1 MLAKYPTLTEA
12 EVKTLVVEDKWLGT
26 IATDIHGEMDRISQ
40 ALTQRGTEL
49 AERYEI
55 PLPLAVSKVGA
66 FEQKVPSPREDGVRM
81 VAVTGNSCP
90 RGYKQTEVGKI
101 PADWK
106 VARLRMFTTIQGG
119 FAFSSSTFRE
129 SGKYQVVKMSNLHG
143 EILNLTRSQSF
154 LNELNEP
161 GKQYLLHQN
170 DIIITLTGTILLT
183 TRTCSRRSRK
193 PSPSTPPNSITVT
206 EVRSRGFCCM
216 TG

>member
-1 MLAKYPTLTEA
+1 MRCRSLGKKKAVKDRETLLDSNVLAKYPTLTEA

-90 RGYKQTEVGKI
+90 RSLAEKCT
-101 PADWK
+101 D
-106 VARLRMFTTIQGG
+106 
-119 FAFSSSTFRE
+119 
-129 SGKYQVVKMSNLHG
+129 
-143 EILNLTRSQSF
+143 
-154 LNELNEP
+154 
-161 GKQYLLHQN
+161 
-170 DIIITLTGTILLT
+170 
-183 TRTCSRRSRK
+183 
-193 PSPSTPPNSITVT
+193 
-206 EVRSRGFCCM
+206 
-216 TG
+216 

>member
-90 RGYKQTEVGKI
+90 RSLAEKCSQLRWTPSVGQY
-101 PADWK
+101 W
-106 VARLRMFTTIQGG
+106 
-119 FAFSSSTFRE
+119 SN
-129 SGKYQVVKMSNLHG
+129 VK
-143 EILNLTRSQSF
+143 
-154 LNELNEP
+154 
-161 GKQYLLHQN
+161 
-170 DIIITLTGTILLT
+170 
-183 TRTCSRRSRK
+183 
-193 PSPSTPPNSITVT
+193 
-206 EVRSRGFCCM
+206 
-216 TG
+216 